1 MLQRVV
7 KASVRKQNQK
17 EGKRI
22 ITTNDLEIDSDLTGD
37 GEMEKRSNINKSM

>member
-1 MLQRVV
+1 VV

-22 ITTNDLEIDSDLTGD
+22 ITSKDLEIDSDLTND
-37 GEMEKRSNINKSM
+37 GEMEKGSNINRSM